1 MALFASDA
9 LKNLSVLY
17 LYNKI
22 PYSSEDEL
30 DFHLSTQANLQKTG
44 ERKVSFQK
52 DMPSMITFTENV
64 KKNKAILKSQ

>member
-44 ERKVSFQK
+44 EQKSVSKGRAQHDNIHRKC
-52 DMPSMITFTENV
+52 
-64 KKNKAILKSQ
+64 